1 VSPADPEGQDSAPD
15 TSSEAAPSPSSGD
28 LAAPG
33 VMLAKEQQTGY
44 MTAGAVGVIVII
56 LGITRQVHNSHSDS
70 LLAAGVGVAGAIALA
85 YAVHRGRRIFAAIV
99 SIVGGLA
106 LSGFFPLNFIFLAYG
121 GYLMFLQSRAQK
133 KLNKAGVRRTR
144 PPPRTRKDGTTRGRR
159 GEPPPATNRPKANRR
174 YTPPKSAKTT
184 KRTR

>member
-1 VSPADPEGQDSAPD
+1 VSTADPEGQDSAPD
-15 TSSEAAPSPSSGD
+15 PASEAAPSPSSAD
-28 LAAPG
+28 LPAPG

-44 MTAGAVGVIVII
+44 LTAGAVGVIVVI
-56 LGITRQVHNSHSDS
+56 LGVSRQIHNSHSDA
-70 LLAAGVGVAGAIALA
+70 LATAALGVAGAVALA
-85 YAVHRGRRIFAAIV
+85 YAVHRGKRIFAAIV

-133 KLNKAGVRRTR
+133 RLNKAGVRRTR
-144 PPPRTRKDGTTRGRR
+144 PPPKTRKDGTTRGRR
-159 GEPPPATNRPKANRR
+159 GAPPPATNRPKANRR
-174 YTPPKSAKTT
+174 YTPPKNARTT

>member
-1 VSPADPEGQDSAPD
+1 VSPADPEGQDSASD
-15 TSSEAAPSPSSGD
+15 TSGEAVPSAD

-56 LGITRQVHNSHSDS
+56 LGVTRQIHNSHSDA

-159 GEPPPATNRPKANRR
+159 GEPPPATNRPKANSR
-174 YTPPKSAKTT
+174 YTPPKSARTT